1 MPNLPEPVPFEEFGL
16 DAAAADFA
24 GEDRALQLP
33 VHGSTVT
40 AEDLRVRMVLAC
52 DFEGAMN
59 IDASRV
65 ETVGQAVLQLLVAA
79 RTEALDAG
87 HEFEI
92 VNPSTAF
99 VQRVQACGLAEAVGL
114 SEEEFP
120 S

>member
-1 MPNLPEPVPFEEFGL
+1 MPNPPESVQPEEMAPETALPE
-16 DAAAADFA
+16 
-24 GEDRALQLP
+24 DRSLHLP
-33 VHGSTVT
+33 VHGTTVT

-52 DFEGAMN
+52 DFDGAMQ
-59 IDASRV
+59 IDASQV

-79 RTEALDAG
+79 RTEAREAD
-87 HEFEI
+87 HEYEI

-99 VQRVQACGLAEAVGL
+99 VERVQACGLAEAVGL

>member
-1 MPNLPEPVPFEEFGL
+1 MPSQPDMANLDLSPSPISEPEV
-16 DAAAADFA
+16 
-24 GEDRALQLP
+24 EDRSLQLP

-52 DFEGAMN
+52 DFDGALH

-79 RTEALDAG
+79 RAEAREAG
-87 HEFEI
+87 HDFEI
-92 VNPSTAF
+92 VNPSAAF
-99 VQRVQACGLAEAVGL
+99 VERVQACGLAEAVGL